1 MQGRDKAFAKQY
13 DLAIIYM
20 DEVIALAPNYFDA
33 YLFKARIYSWQGKY
47 AQAVTYLDSIDQI
60 FPKTPQIPN
69 IQATV
74 LFWNDKLPQAL
85 EKCELSLDRDSTQT
99 DLIYLKAR
107 LLFFLTRYKEA
118 LPIAEKLCADFPDNN
133 DYKKLRTQ
141 IINNMAE
148 DHIAL
153 WYSYDYF
160 TDRRFINLASNTDT
174 IVPGLPRN
182 AISIEFKKVIGRSPF
197 LLRLN
202 GANRFNVTET
212 QIELEA
218 YPRVSKNLYFFLQ
231 GGYSGGALFPDLR
244 LAAESFLAIP
254 DNKEFSLGLRY
265 LEFRTITFMMFTTSF
280 SYYLGS
286 YWLNGRYYR
295 GISNLGNANI
305 IEATARRYLNN
316 VFHFVEIRAGLGNS
330 PDVSYLQ
337 TVFDQVGLEKSR
349 YFALAYNRN
358 LSQRV
363 YFKVWGIYNKQI
375 LPNSPNFSIIS
386 GNLGIWWR
394 F

>member
-1 MQGRDKAFAKQY
+1 
-13 DLAIIYM
+13 
-20 DEVIALAPNYFDA
+20 
-33 YLFKARIYSWQGKY
+33 
-47 AQAVTYLDSIDQI
+47 
-60 FPKTPQIPN
+60 
-69 IQATV
+69 
-74 LFWNDKLPQAL
+74 
-85 EKCELSLDRDSTQT
+85 
-99 DLIYLKAR
+99 
-107 LLFFLTRYKEA
+107 
-118 LPIAEKLCADFPDNN
+118 
-133 DYKKLRTQ
+133 
-141 IINNMAE
+141 
-148 DHIAL
+148 
-153 WYSYDYF
+153 
-160 TDRRFINLASNTDT
+160 
-174 IVPGLPRN
+174 
-182 AISIEFKKVIGRSPF
+182 
-197 LLRLN
+197 
-202 GANRFNVTET
+202 
-212 QIELEA
+212 
-218 YPRVSKNLYFFLQ
+218 
-231 GGYSGGALFPDLR
+231 
-244 LAAESFLAIP
+244 
-254 DNKEFSLGLRY
+254 
-265 LEFRTITFMMFTTSF
+265 TFMMFTTSF